1 MKRFVSWIVSS
12 LGYLLY
18 TVLVLVLMLWVLFP
32 AENVRV
38 WVQARLNTVHPALQW
53 EVKGLQPSWPL
64 SLVASGIRL
73 SEDGN
78 SKQPLLQVDSI
89 KLTPVLSSLFR
100 IAREIPVHYQVMML
114 EGNVRGT
121 AAYSKENSQVRG
133 SGTMLGLNLALLA
146 EAWQKMG
153 RDVTGKLSGTFSFAG
168 QWQDFRQSSLQAELD
183 ISEGSVSL
191 QQPVF
196 GLADLA
202 FNRMATSLTLQD
214 SIITLEGGEMESRM
228 MAGEFSGTVSLAD
241 TLMTS
246 EVKIDGSIEPRP
258 ELLGGL
264 QNKAMMTLIK
274 NQLQDDRLSFAMTGT
289 LLEPGILFRGTTGV
303 IDGIIEGGVR

>member
-18 TVLVLVLMLWVLFP
+18 TAFVLVVMLWILFP
-32 AENVRV
+32 AEKVRV
-38 WVQARLNTVHPALQW
+38 WVQARLNTVNPALQW
-53 EVKGLQPSWPL
+53 EIKGLQTSWPL

-73 SEDGN
+73 VEDGG
-78 SKQPLLQVDSI
+78 STQPLLQIDSI
-89 KLTPVLSSLFR
+89 KLTPGLSSLYR
-100 IAREIPVHYQVMML
+100 IAREIPVHYQIRML

-121 AAYSKENSQVRG
+121 AAYSKENSQLRG
-133 SGTMLGLNLALLA
+133 SGNMLDLNLALLA

-153 RDVTGKLSGTFSFAG
+153 RVVTGKLSGRFSYEG
-168 QWQDFRQSSLQAELD
+168 QWEDFRQSNLQAELD
-183 ISEGSVSL
+183 IGEGSVSL
-191 QQPVF
+191 QQPIF
-196 GLADLA
+196 GLDDLA
-202 FNRMATSLTLQD
+202 FNRMATSFTLQD
-214 SIITLEGGEMESRM
+214 SIITLERGEVESRM

-264 QNKAMMTLIK
+264 PNKAMMTLIK

-289 LLEPGILFRGTTGV
+289 LLEPGIVFRGATGV